1 MGTAPDGTNLLV
13 AEPVCLPRLRVI
25 QKPMFKVFSGWG
37 KFVRAADGQSIVE
50 LALCLPLLVF
60 GVVGGADL
68 ARAYALQIAVENGSR
83 AGAEAYAIS
92 SSDVRTIG
100 QARQAA
106 VDEINRTPSAAAT
119 VLMVQVTTTLADGT
133 VVLPADCA
141 PTIAAPCYVN
151 VRVQY
156 NWKTLVS
163 WPLIP
168 NSGTFDRT
176 TSMRTY

>member
-1 MGTAPDGTNLLV
+1 M
-13 AEPVCLPRLRVI
+13 
-25 QKPMFKVFSGWG
+25 
-37 KFVRAADGQSIVE
+37 VE

-100 QARQAA
+100 QAQQATI
-106 VDEINRTPSAAAT
+106 DEINRTPTAAAT
-119 VLMVQVTTTLADGT
+119 ILMVQVSTTLGDGT
-133 VVLPADCA
+133 VVPNCA

-156 NWKTLVS
+156 NWRTLVA

>member
-1 MGTAPDGTNLLV
+1 MN
-13 AEPVCLPRLRVI
+13 R
-25 QKPMFKVFSGWG
+25 VFSAWG
-37 KFVRAADGQSIVE
+37 RFWKAADGQSIVE

-83 AGAEAYAIS
+83 AGAEAYAITS
-92 SSDVRTIG
+92 SQVRTPFEAQTATI
-100 QARQAA
+100 Q
-106 VDEINRTPSAAAT
+106 EINRTPTAAADT
-119 VLMVQVTTTLADGT
+119 SMVQVTLQQLGVT
-133 VVLPADCA
+133 VPNCS
-141 PTIAAPCYVN
+141 PTIAAPCYVI

-156 NWKTLVS
+156 DWHTLVA

-168 NSGTFDRT
+168 NGGTFDRT

>member
-1 MGTAPDGTNLLV
+1 MN
-13 AEPVCLPRLRVI
+13 R
-25 QKPMFKVFSGWG
+25 VFSAWG
-37 KFVRAADGQSIVE
+37 RFWKAADGQSIVE

-92 SSDVRTIG
+92 TSAVRSVLQTQTATI
-100 QARQAA
+100 Q
-106 VDEINRTPSAAAT
+106 EINRTPTAAAT
-119 VLMVQVTTTLADGT
+119 IAMVQVTLEQLGAT
-133 VVLPADCA
+133 VPSCS

-156 NWKTLVS
+156 DWHTLVA